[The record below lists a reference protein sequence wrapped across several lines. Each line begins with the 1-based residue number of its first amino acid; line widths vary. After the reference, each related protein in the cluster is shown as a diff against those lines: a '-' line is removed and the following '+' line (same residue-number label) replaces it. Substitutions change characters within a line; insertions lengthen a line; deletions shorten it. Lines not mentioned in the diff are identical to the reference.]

1 VSLLEAHDLQFSYVP
16 ERPVVA
22 SASLSLE
29 KSAIAAIIG
38 SNGCGKS
45 TLIRLL
51 AGLIQPQSGEVLY
64 RGVPLTRIDRKQF
77 ARNVAYV
84 PQNTSRAFPFTALE
98 VVLTGRSPHVSR
110 FRLEDSVDVEKA
122 LNALEIV
129 GVAHLAHR
137 RVTELSGGE
146 RQLVSVARALAQ
158 EPSCVLLDEPS
169 SSLDLK
175 HRAGLIR
182 TLSNLRT
189 RAGLTVLMVTHDLTL
204 LDPGFDM
211 VFAMRCG
218 AIAALGKPSEVLR
231 NSVLANI
238 YDDVHIR
245 ARRVDG
251 RTSVWSEIQP

>member
-1 VSLLEAHDLQFSYVP
+1 MILLEARNVRFGYVP
-16 ERPVVA
+16 ERPVVV
-22 SASLSLE
+22 SSSLALE
-29 KSAIAAIIG
+29 KGSMAAIIG

-51 AGLIQPQSGEVLY
+51 AGLLQPHSGQVLY
-64 RGVPLTRIDRKQF
+64 RGMPLTRIDRKEF
-77 ARNVAYV
+77 AKNIAYV
-84 PQNTSRAFPFTALE
+84 PQNTSRAFPFRALE
-98 VVLTGRSPHVSR
+98 VVLTGRSPYLSR
-110 FRLEDSVDVEKA
+110 FSLESSLDVEKA
-122 LNALEIV
+122 LHALEIV
-129 GVAHLAHR
+129 GVRHLANR

-182 TLSNLRT
+182 TLSDLRN
-189 RAGLTVLMVTHDLTL
+189 RMGLTVLMVTHDLTL
-204 LDPGFDM
+204 LDPGFDT

-218 AIAALGKPSEVLR
+218 AIEALGLPSDVLR
-231 NSVLANI
+231 DSVLANI

-251 RTSVWSEIQP
+251 RTYVWSEIQS